1 MEQTSHG
8 VDSGTRRDIDALLRD
23 ARRFARRHP
32 ALVIGGSIAAGIA
45 VARFL
50 RKSRRPSPSWHQ
62 ADPRVPQ
69 DYTARDAVT
78 DVDPAASRDAMA
90 RR

>member
-1 MEQTSHG
+1 MEQTSKG
-8 VDSGTRRDIDALLRD
+8 FSPKTRELGSLLSD

-32 ALVIGGSIAAGIA
+32 ALVIGGGVAAGMVIA
-45 VARFL
+45 RAFMN
-50 RKSRRPSPSWHQ
+50 SRRPSTPWHR

-78 DVDPAASRDAMA
+78 DLDPAASREAVA
-90 RR
+90 GL